1 MTFSRLDLT
10 ARNRLTI
17 SATGEGRLR
26 GDRGFS
32 GFSLVEILLVVALIG
47 VMASVFVINFDT
59 LIRQN
64 EADSLEQAFWQA
76 ASEARNQAL
85 FQRRPQDLRYDPE
98 ANAYTV
104 GAGGKTKHFKVD
116 TSNWKEDIETE
127 VLFKQSLSDDSYRLV
142 AGQLITQ
149 REIPLVRYYPDGTSM
164 PFVLEIR
171 AGDDLRS
178 IEIDPWSGAE
188 LLAADDDR

>member
-1 MTFSRLDLT
+1 MTSFLSDRT
-10 ARNRLTI
+10 NRNLPTI
-17 SATGEGRLR
+17 LATGDERAGP
-26 GDRGFS
+26 GDRRW

-76 ASEARNQAL
+76 SSEARNLAL
-85 FQRRPQDLRYDPE
+85 FERRPQDLRYDPE
-98 ANAYTV
+98 NKAYTV
-104 GAGGKTKHFKVD
+104 GAGAKVKRYEVD
-116 TSNWKEDIETE
+116 TSSWKKDLETE
-127 VLFKQSLSDDSYRLV
+127 VLFKQRLSDDSYRLV
-142 AGQLITQ
+142 AGQLVTQ
-149 REIPLVRYYPDGTSM
+149 REIPLVRFYPDGTCM
-164 PFVLEIR
+164 PFVLEIK

-188 LLAADDDR
+188 LLSADDKR